1 MIGRALVA
9 DEEALVEV
17 GPRGLVHRGGALHA
31 LIHRQVADVA
41 VVELQRQLL
50 LERQRVE
57 LARGLERRLHDP
69 RRHAVAREVEEADA
83 LARVADLRGDR
94 VQSGGLAAKR
104 GAEVDH
110 GDRARDFRDVLHRHR
125 LEDVHGAATIPF
137 IGSHYPTR
145 GSSRSR
151 SASPTRFSAS
161 TMTKIARP
169 GSSTT
174 CGLRITNCR
183 PVASMLP
190 QSAVGGC
197 VPRPRN
203 DRPAVA
209 RILAPTSRL
218 NATMTGDSKCGS
230 TCRPR
235 MTASLAPSARAAS
248 TNSRSRSE
256 STTPRT
262 RRV

>member
-1 MIGRALVA
+1 MIGRALVT
-9 DEEALVEV
+9 DDEALVEV

-31 LIHRQVADVA
+31 LIHRQIADV
-41 VVELQRQLL
+41 VVVQLQRELF

-57 LARGLERRLHDP
+57 FARGLERRLHNP
-69 RRHAVAREVEEADA
+69 RRHAVAGEVEEADP
-83 LARVADLRGDR
+83 LARVAHLRGDR
-94 VQSGGLAAKR
+94 VQSPGRPAKR
-104 GAEVDH
+104 GTEIDH
-110 GDRARDFRDVLHRHR
+110 GDRARDLRDVLHGHR
-125 LEDVHGAATIPF
+125 LEDVHGGSDDTAYLVAA
-137 IGSHYPTR
+137 R
-145 GSSRSR
+145 GSRKSR
-151 SASPTRFSAS
+151 SASPTRLSAS

-209 RILAPTSRL
+209 RIFAPTSRL
-218 NATMTGDSKCGS
+218 KATITGDSRWGR
-230 TCRPR
+230 TWRRR
-235 MTASLAPSARAAS
+235 MTGSVAPSARAAS

-256 STTPRT
+256 S
-262 RRV
+262 

>member
-1 MIGRALVA
+1 MVGRALVA

-69 RRHAVAREVEEADA
+69 RRHAVAREVEETDA

-94 VQSGGLAAKR
+94 V
-104 GAEVDH
+104 
-110 GDRARDFRDVLHRHR
+110 
-125 LEDVHGAATIPF
+125 
-137 IGSHYPTR
+137 
-145 GSSRSR
+145 
-151 SASPTRFSAS
+151 
-161 TMTKIARP
+161 
-169 GSSTT
+169 
-174 CGLRITNCR
+174 
-183 PVASMLP
+183 